1 MKPQRAIVIFLAG
14 LFIATLTYFFVSTN
28 HDRALTIDGIV
39 DANQV
44 VVSPKVQGILEQ
56 LSVDEG
62 SFVRAGQLIA
72 RLDTA
77 ELSADVE
84 ADRALVA
91 NLRAQLEQ
99 SQSNY
104 RLALD
109 ETAGDLAGA
118 QARLAAAKAQL
129 ALSEAQ
135 LERNQ
140 SDFQR
145 TKTLATRGVSAQQE
159 LDHMTA
165 DLRSQQAMV
174 SAQQEQV
181 RAAEGD
187 LKHAEAGEYRK
198 LAAQSAIESTK
209 AQLRNAE
216 AELDAAI
223 VRLGYTDVIAPIS
236 GVISVLVARQGEVV
250 GPSAPVATI
259 VDPRSTWV
267 RVGIPETYAAQIAV
281 GEKIRVR
288 FPSGQIVDG
297 TVLCKSVEGDFASQ
311 YDLNQTDREI
321 RSISIKISV
330 PNPELKYTPG
340 MTVRVILV
348 PDELRNEV
356 NPPRNFPNRQAT

>member
-1 MKPQRAIVIFLAG
+1 MNPQRAIVIFLAG
-14 LFIATLTYFFVSTN
+14 LFIAALAYFFLSTN
-28 HDRALTIDGIV
+28 HDRGLMVDGIV

-62 SFVRAGQLIA
+62 SSVRAGQLIA

-84 ADRALVA
+84 ADRASVA

-118 QARLAAAKAQL
+118 RARLAAAKAQL

-145 TKTLATRGVSAQQE
+145 TKTLTTQGVSAPQE

-216 AELDAAI
+216 SELEAAMA
-223 VRLGYTDVIAPIS
+223 RLGYTDVVSPIS

-259 VDPRSTWV
+259 VDPRNTWV
-267 RVGIPETYAAQIAV
+267 RVGIPETYAAQIGV
-281 GEKIRVR
+281 GEKIPVR
-288 FPSGQIVDG
+288 FPSGEIVDG
-297 TVLCKSVEGDFASQ
+297 TVICKSVEGDFASQ

-321 RSISIKISV
+321 RSISIKIAV

-340 MTVRVILV
+340 MTVKVIIV
-348 PDELRNEV
+348 PDQLRNDL
-356 NPPRNFPNRQAT
+356 NPPRSFPNRQAT